1 VTRRLWLRIW
11 LTSLATLAVVV
22 VATALLWH
30 FTAERKIEA
39 GQDNFVAALATD
51 ALPAHG
57 NRAQLHDALVR
68 VVPRHMDGAALYDPR
83 GHLLAATGS
92 FAGDARLR
100 LPPPG
105 ARPPPPGEHHIRL
118 DDGRLLVLRM
128 PLPPWHFHLGGLVL
142 FSVVALA
149 VGLATYPVVRRLT
162 RRLETLS
169 ASVERFGHGDL
180 AARAPVAGADELSD
194 LAERFNRMAERVAAL
209 LEAHRTLLANAS
221 HELRSPLARVQ
232 MALDLYDTQPRPE
245 LLASMRRD
253 CAEIDAQVEEILLA
267 SKLDTATTA
276 PPSERVDLAALVAE
290 EAARVEVPFELARV
304 DVRGDTRLLRK
315 LVRNL
320 LENAVR
326 HGVADVTAEL
336 VDDGANAV
344 LRVRDR
350 GPGLPEAERERIFAP
365 FYRPASSRETG
376 TGWGLGLALVR
387 QIATHHGGRVR
398 CLENPGGGCM
408 FEVELPRL
416 E

>member
-1 VTRRLWLRIW
+1 
-11 LTSLATLAVVV
+11 
-22 VATALLWH
+22 
-30 FTAERKIEA
+30 
-39 GQDNFVAALATD
+39 
-51 ALPAHG
+51 
-57 NRAQLHDALVR
+57 
-68 VVPRHMDGAALYDPR
+68 MDGAALYDPR

-92 FAGDARLR
+92 FARDARPR

-142 FSVVALA
+142 FSIVALA

-169 ASVERFGHGDL
+169 DSVERFGRGDL

-194 LAERFNRMAERVAAL
+194 LAERFNRMAGRVGAL

-245 LLASMRRD
+245 LLASIRRD

-276 PPSERVDLAALVAE
+276 PPRERVDLAALVAE
-290 EAARVEVPFELARV
+290 EAARVEVPFEVARAAADPV
-304 DVRGDTRLLRK
+304 EVRGDTRLLRK

-326 HGVADVTAEL
+326 HGVADVSAEL
-336 VDDGANAV
+336 VDDGGGHAI
-344 LRVRDR
+344 LRVRDH
-350 GPGLPEAERERIFAP
+350 GPGLPAAERERIFEP

-387 QIATHHGGRVR
+387 QIATHHGGKVR
-398 CLENPGGGCM
+398 CLENPGGGCV
-408 FEVELPRL
+408 FELDLPRL
-416 E
+416 ATPVEE